1 MIVKTNSNT
10 RELNAGSPIYAEYDL
25 DKQII
30 MRYIGTDSA
39 MPDIETIIEV
49 TFSRE
54 ESEQI
59 LALARQ
65 IFRKKRNER

>member
-10 RELNAGSPIYAEYDL
+10 RELNVASPIYAQYNSDE
-25 DKQII
+25 QIMI
-30 MRYIGTDSA
+30 RYIGTDSA
-39 MPDIETIIEV
+39 MPDIQTIIEV

-54 ESEQI
+54 ESEQV

-65 IFRKKRNER
+65 IFRIKKK

>member
-10 RELNAGSPIYAEYDL
+10 RELNAGSPIYAQYNSDE
-25 DKQII
+25 QIM

-54 ESEQI
+54 ESKQI
-59 LALARQ
+59 LALAKQ
-65 IFRKKRNER
+65 IFRIKKK